1 MHLSFK
7 NIFFALGSVF
17 LIILSFI
24 YARTLLIPIAF
35 ALLISFILLPLANR
49 LEKWGMK
56 RILAAIVSLVAVTLV
71 LAATIGFISSQLL
84 QLSQELTT
92 FQDRLI
98 KIFTEVSV
106 YFNEHFSFL
115 GELSKEDIYQRI
127 KNLLESSAGYLVG
140 QTFSNTATFVAGL
153 IATVIYT
160 FLILIYRKGLTKAT
174 SHFYPEEHRLRAINM
189 FKKVQQV
196 GQKYL
201 VGMLTLII
209 IIGLVNSIGLW
220 IIGVDS
226 PFLFGFLGA
235 LLSVIPYVG
244 TAFGAVIPIL
254 YVFIAQD
261 SLGKAI
267 AVAILFWGVQL
278 VSDNFLSPKIVGGNL
293 RVNALA
299 AILSLIFGAL
309 VWGVAGMILFLPF
322 TAMLLIVSEEFKE
335 LKPLA
340 LMIGTYQ
347 PDQSEQSDTIVLW
360 VKKIISRIKKVF
372 VKR

>member
-1 MHLSFK
+1 MNLSFK
-7 NIFFALGSVF
+7 NIFFALGSIF
-17 LIILSFI
+17 LILLSLI

-35 ALLISFILLPLANR
+35 ALLISFILLPLVNR
-49 LEKWGMK
+49 LEKWGVN
-56 RILAAIVSLVAVTLV
+56 RIMAAIFSLVAVILILT
-71 LAATIGFISSQLL
+71 ATVGFISSQLL

-140 QTFSNTATFVAGL
+140 QTFSNTASFVAGL
-153 IATVIYT
+153 VATVIYA
-160 FLILIYRKGLTKAT
+160 FLILIYRKGLTNAVA
-174 SHFYPEEHRLRAINM
+174 HFYTEENRPRAIYM
-189 FKKVQQV
+189 FKKIQQV

-209 IIGLVNSIGLW
+209 IIGVVNSVGLW

-244 TAFGAVIPIL
+244 TVMGAVIPIL

-267 AVAILFWGVQL
+267 AVAILFWAVQL
-278 VSDNFLSPKIVGGNL
+278 VTDNFLSPKIVGGNL

-299 AILSLIFGAL
+299 AILSLIIGAL

-340 LMIGTYQ
+340 LMIGTYES
-347 PDQSEQSDTIVLW
+347 DKKAQSGNAVIW
-360 VKKIISRIKKVF
+360 IKKIISWAKKVF
-372 VKR
+372 TGR

>member
-17 LIILSFI
+17 LILLSLI

-35 ALLISFILLPLANR
+35 ALLISFILLPLVNR
-49 LEKWGMK
+49 LEMWGVN
-56 RILAAIVSLVAVTLV
+56 RIMAAIISLVTVTLV
-71 LAATIGFISSQLL
+71 LAAAIGFISSQLL

-140 QTFSNTATFVAGL
+140 QTFSNTASFVAGL
-153 IATVIYT
+153 VATAIYT
-160 FLILIYRKGLTKAT
+160 FLILIYRKGLTNAT
-174 SHFYPEEHRLRAINM
+174 AHFYPEENRTRAINM

-209 IIGLVNSIGLW
+209 IIGVVNSVGLW

-235 LLSVIPYVG
+235 LLSIIPYVG
-244 TAFGAVIPIL
+244 TALGALIPVL

-267 AVAILFWGVQL
+267 AVAILFWVVQL
-278 VSDNFLSPKIVGGNL
+278 VTDNFLSPKIVGGNL

-299 AILSLIFGAL
+299 AILSLIIGAL

-340 LMIGTYQ
+340 LMIGTYES
-347 PDQSEQSDTIVLW
+347 DKKAQSGNAVVWI
-360 VKKIISRIKKVF
+360 KKIISWVKNVF
-372 VKR
+372 TGR